1 MLVIREEQMQALSK
15 DKNAPKTASDEQD
28 KSICEGKE
36 SQDDFY
42 KLPIKKGKLCHWE
55 LKNSANPIIGC
66 SSDNSE
72 KKLKL
77 TVKAYI
83 DLSGE
88 AIEGVQF
95 AFIDDKTKSDSL
107 YSFSQTYLYD
117 DESDDEF
124 KANCKKTDT
133 KGEIKD
139 IELKPGDYTLNA
151 IHIITIEKKDGSYK
165 RVDEPSD
172 KLPLDKNYILM
183 KILPDIKECRFI
195 LYYKK
200 LGCIIDSHM
209 HIMSAHCST
218 APMTDKMF
226 YDKIKAKIGVGFRK
240 KQGGLGLSGA
250 ADIGIGKQC
259 TGDIAKK
266 ALEDNFKTYEHF
278 KKEFPLNYEN
288 CELFTPMVVL
298 TVDFEYAHIKGYE
311 GKTIYRQK
319 KNAVE
324 PKKCEDIYNDI
335 YYQNYYGEDPE
346 AKVFFCNFKGEL
358 TELEDD
364 AKQHIKEGESLNK
377 GFEPWQKQL
386 KQTVKVVIENP
397 WKLIPFFFYEPRRWL
412 KDKEWGKKKG
422 VLKPFDEVATQ
433 SQSGLFVGFKM
444 YTPYG
449 FKPSDPKLP
458 GIDDF
463 YKYCADN
470 QIPIMTHCTPG
481 GSYTH
486 ERELYLER
494 EDKEVAEKC
503 KYEITQIEGKI
514 KELKQKKQKIK
525 KVFIEEKDKERIE
538 QLNLEITMLEEEI
551 QNVKIKYFND
561 NFVSPSA
568 WNEVLNNHKNLK
580 LCLAHFGGKTA
591 WAYIIS
597 DLCSKYPNVY
607 TDVSDMLHTR
617 EYRNIIEHVLL
628 SKAISKAKN
637 DKLILYKVI
646 FGTDWYV
653 MKSGFLPDFQ
663 FDYYRYC
670 LRSKRFLDEL
680 TKKFQEAKVP
690 ILTKEEDLW
699 TLFTIVNPFRYLGFV
714 DENAEVNTKLINN
727 IALAFKKKVGVN
739 KKDELKKNTD
749 IIMKTAQSVSKYL
762 KSDEERLKLV
772 KW

>member
-55 LKNSANPIIGC
+55 LKNSANPVIGC

-172 KLPLDKNYILM
+172 TLTLDKKYILM

-209 HIMSAHCST
+209 HIMSTHCST
-218 APMTDKMF
+218 APMTDKIA
-226 YDKIKAKIGVGFRK
+226 YDHKILGIISIRK
-240 KQGGLGLSGA
+240 KQGGLGLSGPLV
-250 ADIGIGKQC
+250 ADIGIGKKC
-259 TGDIAKK
+259 TADIANK
-266 ALEDNFKTYEHF
+266 ALEDNFKTYERF

-486 ERELYLER
+486 ERERYLEQ
-494 EDKEVAEKC
+494 EDKEVAKEYNNEIKSKEK
-503 KYEITQIEGKI
+503 KI
-514 KELKQKKQKIK
+514 KIS
-525 KVFIEEKDKERIE
+525 IEELTLESASLNKEIKS
-538 QLNLEITMLEEEI
+538 
-551 QNVKIKYFND
+551 VKINYFND
-561 NFVSPSA
+561 KFVSPCA
-568 WNEVLNNHKNLK
+568 WKEVLNKHKNLK
-580 LCLAHFGGKTA
+580 LCLAHFGGEGLAHFGGEEKA
-591 WAYIIS
+591 WADIIS
-597 DLCSKYPNVY
+597 DICSIYPNFY

-617 EYRNIIEHVLL
+617 KYRNIIEHALL

-637 DKLILYKVI
+637 DKLILYKVM

-653 MKSGFLPDFQ
+653 MKTNKGGPDFQ

-670 LRSKRFLDEL
+670 LRSKRFLDKL

-714 DENAEVNTKLINN
+714 HVVDGNVKENIDLINN
-727 IALAFKKKVGVN
+727 IAVALKKKVGVN

-749 IIMKTAQSVSKYL
+749 IIIKTAQSVAKYL
-762 KSDEERLKLV
+762 NSDGKRLELV
-772 KW
+772 NW